1 MKLTKRSS
9 VCFLVILA
17 ACNQEGAGQGTVPPA
32 EAISHDLG
40 PFFQSEA
47 AMFDNMRNAIGTN
60 SSDNWVKMMIAHH
73 KGGAAISQDVLE
85 EAPSTRIAQ
94 LARRVIDSQNE
105 AVREL
110 EALVRT
116 GPPNLEIA
124 HIIRPSLQAMY
135 DATMAVQGPDPS
147 EVWLRKIIEH
157 HRSAIAMSDVLLAR
171 RGIPQDITSAV
182 LRLRQEKSLELKEL
196 EQALAEMESRRDLQR

>member
-1 MKLTKRSS
+1 MKLTKMSS

-17 ACNQEGAGQGTVPPA
+17 ACNQEEAGQGTAPPA

-60 SSDNWVKMMIAHH
+60 SSDN
-73 KGGAAISQDVLE
+73 GGAAISQDVLE
-85 EAPSTRIAQ
+85 EAPSTRIVL
-94 LARRVIDSQNE
+94 LARRVIDSQIE

-124 HIIRPSLQAMY
+124 HVIRPSLQAMY
-135 DATMAVQGPDPS
+135 AATMAVQGPDPS

-157 HRSAIAMSDVLLAR
+157 HRGAIAMSDVLLAR

-182 LRLRQEKSLELKEL
+182 LRLRQEKSRELKEL
-196 EQALAEMESRRDLQR
+196 EQALAEMESRRDLQK

>member
-1 MKLTKRSS
+1 MKLTKMSS

-17 ACNQEGAGQGTVPPA
+17 ACNQEEAGQGTAPPA

-85 EAPSTRIAQ
+85 EAPSTRIVL
-94 LARRVIDSQNE
+94 LARRVIDSQIE

-124 HIIRPSLQAMY
+124 HVIRPSGSFRGLVAK
-135 DATMAVQGPDPS
+135 DHRAPPRCHRNVRCAACSAWHSPRHNKRGS
-147 EVWLRKIIEH
+147 ETP
-157 HRSAIAMSDVLLAR
+157 AR
-171 RGIPQDITSAV
+171 EEPRAERIGTSPC
-182 LRLRQEKSLELKEL
+182 
-196 EQALAEMESRRDLQR
+196 

>member
-1 MKLTKRSS
+1 MKLTKMSS

-17 ACNQEGAGQGTVPPA
+17 ACNQEEAGQGTAPPA

-85 EAPSTRIAQ
+85 AAPSTRI
-94 LARRVIDSQNE
+94 V
-105 AVREL
+105 
-110 EALVRT
+110 
-116 GPPNLEIA
+116 PPNLEIA
-124 HIIRPSLQAMY
+124 HVIRPSLQAMY

-157 HRSAIAMSDVLLAR
+157 HRGAIAMSDVLLAW

-182 LRLRQEKSLELKEL
+182 LRLRQEKSRELKEL
-196 EQALAEMESRRDLQR
+196 EQALAEMESRRDLQK